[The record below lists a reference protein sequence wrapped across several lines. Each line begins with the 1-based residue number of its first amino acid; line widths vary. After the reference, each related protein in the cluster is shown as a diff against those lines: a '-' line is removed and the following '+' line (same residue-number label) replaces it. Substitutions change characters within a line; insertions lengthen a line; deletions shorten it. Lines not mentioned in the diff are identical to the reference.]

1 MNITPSCSLKMDD
14 VELVW
19 ISVFIECL
27 YPVGFFFLSRLIESC
42 IMLFFFFFLG
52 NEHICII
59 VTDNLLSK

>member
-1 MNITPSCSLKMDD
+1 MDD
-14 VELVW
+14 VELVQ

-27 YPVGFFFLSRLIESC
+27 YPVGFFFLTDLLSHV
-42 IMLFFFFFLG
+42 LFSFFVG